1 MPADLQVHNLMH
13 FELVLIETYL
23 KEAIYLIKP
32 AQIDKMKVNVKHFI
46 FLLCTPVL
54 VIGWEVVWFVSLVR
68 TPISTACSAVCA
80 YRTGP

>member
-23 KEAIYLIKP
+23 KEAINLIKQ
-32 AQIDKMKVNVKHFI
+32 AQIDKMKVFLYLSFALNFWRGIYVNVKHFI

-54 VIGWEVVWFVSLVR
+54 VIGWEVVWFV
-68 TPISTACSAVCA
+68 
-80 YRTGP
+80 